1 MLKSEIKSDGHML
14 RQVKIFIDQLRTPFG
29 FLSRE
34 IDAKLQELKTQDKIE
49 EEAEK
54 QPDHKYF
61 EQEQK
66 AAQVVDQYI
75 AQVAQ
80 RYNYNTETIPWL
92 TVTKFVVW
100 IFLVLVMLQMM
111 KRNCFLSLTVATC
124 ALYVLE
130 YPQNI
135 SR

>member
-1 MLKSEIKSDGHML
+1 MLKWDNEVQMLKSEIKSDGHML

-61 EQEQK
+61 E
-66 AAQVVDQYI
+66 
-75 AQVAQ
+75 
-80 RYNYNTETIPWL
+80 
-92 TVTKFVVW
+92 
-100 IFLVLVMLQMM
+100 
-111 KRNCFLSLTVATC
+111 
-124 ALYVLE
+124 
-130 YPQNI
+130 
-135 SR
+135 